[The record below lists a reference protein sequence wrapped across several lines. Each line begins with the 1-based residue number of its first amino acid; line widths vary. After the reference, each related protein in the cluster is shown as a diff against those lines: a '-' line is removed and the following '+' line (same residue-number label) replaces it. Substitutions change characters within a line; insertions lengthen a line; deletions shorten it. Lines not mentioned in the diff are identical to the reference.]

1 MSKSPHKNELEKP
14 CTNFNVSFSHKDFSN
29 VDEMIFFSNE
39 NIANLFIKC
48 VDIGIWNSWVCQ
60 NHKLLSKYFNC
71 LSYSFNYVG
80 AYCICIKTFFEI
92 NLLKNQVSSS
102 MS

>member
-39 NIANLFIKC
+39 NIVNLFIKC
-48 VDIGIWNSWVCQ
+48 VDVGI
-60 NHKLLSKYFNC
+60 
-71 LSYSFNYVG
+71 
-80 AYCICIKTFFEI
+80 
-92 NLLKNQVSSS
+92 
-102 MS
+102 